1 VDGSSEPLRT
11 PMFRTLQPLI
21 MASESPRRE
30 QLLRS
35 LGLTFEVV
43 ASGVEEEADPK
54 KAPEILVCGHAREK
68 AQAVSDRFSESWVLS
83 ADTVVVLREKV
94 FGKPATAG
102 EALVMLQQLG
112 GRSHHV
118 YTGLCLM
125 HGAPA
130 FTRTEVVRTEVHFKS
145 LSDAEIMAYVRTG
158 EPFDKAGA
166 YGIQGMGAFL
176 VESIHGSYTN
186 VVGLPLCE
194 TLKWLLEMQIITPV
208 LDCPPVCIH
217 RRGAANP

>member
-1 VDGSSEPLRT
+1 MIDVDGSMAP
-11 PMFRTLQPLI
+11 PQAPIFRNLQPLVL
-21 MASESPRRE
+21 ASESPRRE

-35 LGLTFEVV
+35 LGVAFKVV
-43 ASGVEEEADPK
+43 ASGIEEEDDPQK
-54 KAPEILVCGHAREK
+54 EPGVLVAGHARDK
-68 AQAVSDRFSESWVLS
+68 AQAVSSRFIDSWVLS
-83 ADTVVVLREKV
+83 ADTVVVLQERI

-102 EALVMLQQLG
+102 EAFLMLQQLS
-112 GRSHHV
+112 GRRHRV

-125 HGAPA
+125 RGVPA
-130 FTRTEVVRTEVHFKS
+130 FSSTEVVRTEVHFKP
-145 LSDAEIMAYVRTG
+145 LSDAEIRAYVKTG

-194 TLKWLLEMQIITPV
+194 TLKWLLELQIITPV
-208 LDCPPVCIH
+208 LE
-217 RRGAANP
+217 